1 MSLES
6 RSGIKILS
14 KLILD
19 KLADVDQK
27 TNNTNI
33 KVDNLRDDIQLLTTQ
48 IRILVGQLEL
58 ITGDKIRDDEV
69 NSL

>member
-19 KLADVDQK
+19 KLSDVDTK

-48 IRILVGQLEL
+48 MRILVGQLEL
-58 ITGDKIRDDEV
+58 ITGDKIKDDEV

>member
-19 KLADVDQK
+19 KLSDVDTK

-33 KVDNLRDDIQLLTTQ
+33 KVDRLHNDVQLLTTQ
-48 IRILVGQLEL
+48 IRILVGQL
-58 ITGDKIRDDEV
+58 
-69 NSL
+69 

>member
-1 MSLES
+1 MSLEA

-19 KLADVDQK
+19 KLGDVDTK
-27 TNNTNI
+27 TNDTNI
-33 KVDNLRDDIQLLTTQ
+33 KVDSLRDDIQLLTTQ
-48 IRILVGQLEL
+48 IRILVGHLEL
-58 ITGDKIRDDEV
+58 VTGDKIKDDEI

>member
-1 MSLES
+1 MSLEA

-19 KLADVDQK
+19 KLSDVDTK
-27 TNNTNI
+27 TNDNNI

-48 IRILVGQLEL
+48 IRILVGHLE
-58 ITGDKIRDDEV
+58 IVTGDKIKDDEI

>member
-1 MSLES
+1 MSLEA

-19 KLADVDQK
+19 KLSDVDTK
-27 TNNTNI
+27 TNDNNI

-48 IRILVGQLEL
+48 IRILVGHLE
-58 ITGDKIRDDEV
+58 IVTGDKINDDEI

>member
-19 KLADVDQK
+19 KLADVDTK
-27 TNNTNI
+27 TNDTNI
-33 KVDNLRDDIQLLTTQ
+33 KVDNLRDDIQSLTTQ

-58 ITGDKIRDDEV
+58 ITDNKIKDDEV

>member
-19 KLADVDQK
+19 KLSDVDTK

-33 KVDNLRDDIQLLTTQ
+33 KVDNLRDEIQLLTIQ
-48 IRILVGQLEL
+48 MRILVGQLEL
-58 ITGDKIRDDEV
+58 ITGDQIKDDEV

>member
-1 MSLES
+1 MSLEA

-19 KLADVDQK
+19 KLSDVDTK
-27 TNNTNI
+27 TNDNNI

-48 IRILVGQLEL
+48 IRILVGHLEL
-58 ITGDKIRDDEV
+58 VTGDKIKDDEI

>member
-19 KLADVDQK
+19 KLSDVDTK

-33 KVDNLRDDIQLLTTQ
+33 KVDRLHDDVQLLTTQ

-58 ITGDKIRDDEV
+58 ITGDKIKDDEV

>member
-1 MSLES
+1 MSLEA

-19 KLADVDQK
+19 KLGDVDTK
-27 TNNTNI
+27 TNDTNI
-33 KVDNLRDDIQLLTTQ
+33 KVDSLRDDIQLLTTQ

-58 ITGDKIRDDEV
+58 ITGDKIRDDEI